1 MAVKHNKIVILSGAG
16 VSADSGIKTFR
27 AEDGLWENHQV
38 EDVASPEGF
47 ERDPELVL
55 RFYNERRQQIS
66 KAQPN
71 AAHKAIAELEK
82 QYEVVVITQNI
93 DDLHE
98 RGGSSQVLHVHGEI
112 TKARSLYN
120 NLEVFDIGY
129 QDINLGDTCELGGQL
144 RPHIVWFGEAVEHI
158 DSALEHISEA
168 GKVLVVGTSLNV
180 FPVASLVRYAHPE
193 AEKVINALD
202 LQHPPV
208 DYEYLQGKAADVVP
222 SLVLRWLGGR

>member
-27 AEDGLWENHQV
+27 AEDGLWENHHV

-55 RFYNERRQQIS
+55 RFYNERRQQIA

-180 FPVASLVRYAHPE
+180 FPVASLVRYADPE

-202 LQHPPV
+202 LEYPPV
-208 DYEYLQGKAADVVP
+208 DYEYLQGKAADIVP
-222 SLVLRWLGGR
+222 RLVRRWLKTH

>member
-27 AEDGLWENHQV
+27 AEDGLWENHHV

-55 RFYNERRQQIS
+55 RFYNERRQQIA

-193 AEKVINALD
+193 AEKVVNALD

-208 DYEYLQGKAADVVP
+208 DYEYLQGKAADIVP
-222 SLVLRWLGGR
+222 RLVRRWLKTH